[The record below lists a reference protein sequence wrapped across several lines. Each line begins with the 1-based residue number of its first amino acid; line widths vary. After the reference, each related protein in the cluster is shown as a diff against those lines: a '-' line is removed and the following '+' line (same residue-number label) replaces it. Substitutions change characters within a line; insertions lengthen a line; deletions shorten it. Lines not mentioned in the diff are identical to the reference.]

1 MLVDIVDNY
10 INLLNISFLYGCIK
24 VENLVE
30 RVFILM
36 LIRRHIRISTIRKE
50 KLTGF
55 AQVFNNYKWSN
66 VDKYKILSRTQ
77 EET

>member
-30 RVFILM
+30 LVFIPM

-50 KLTGF
+50 KSTGF
-55 AQVFNNYKWSN
+55 AQVFNNCKWSN